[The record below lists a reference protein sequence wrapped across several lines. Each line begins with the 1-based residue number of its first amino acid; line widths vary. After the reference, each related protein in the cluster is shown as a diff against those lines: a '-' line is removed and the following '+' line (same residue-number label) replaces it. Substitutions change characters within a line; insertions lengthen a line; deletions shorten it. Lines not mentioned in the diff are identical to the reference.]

1 MIVILFTETKHSW
14 RRFGYSD
21 VSGRIEY
28 EVSLSG
34 PGIFVPNTQG
44 NLGLELKERVQV

>member
-21 VSGRIEY
+21 VSGHNEY
-28 EVSLSG
+28 EVSLGG
-34 PGIFVPNTQG
+34 PGILVLNTQG